1 MGMSA
6 DWVAA
11 AVANVAC
18 RDRTTRMTRPCADRT
33 FRRRMSTTPATKLVR
48 APHPRASS
56 ARRRQAS
63 QRRTPSSR
71 SCAQS
76 FRRTSPY
83 QPAAGEGAFQRLD
96 VAGLALVIG
105 GERSPERSTVRYCDR
120 PCPPAVTASRKVQK
134 ECRGFG
140 GKLSH
145 RTTSSDVSPRCR
157 IVGMMDSR
165 PRTIVTLTRGF
176 ATKPEWHT
184 PEFPGRHITKSP
196 QIRA

>member
-1 MGMSA
+1 VNVSWLGRCSRRQCGMPRPDNA
-6 DWVAA
+6 DDSPV
-11 AVANVAC
+11 C
-18 RDRTTRMTRPCADRT
+18 RPDLPSPRVHHTGDEIC
-33 FRRRMSTTPATKLVR
+33 
-48 APHPRASS
+48 PRASS
-56 ARRRQAS
+56 ARRRQAAGE
-63 QRRTPSSR
+63 PE
-71 SCAQS
+71 AHAILA

-83 QPAAGEGAFQRLD
+83 LPAAGEGAFQRLD
-96 VAGLALVIG
+96 VAGLALVLG

-157 IVGMMDSR
+157 FVGMMNSR

-184 PEFPGRHITKSP
+184 PELPGMHITKSP

>member
-1 MGMSA
+1 MNVSCLGRCSRRQCGMPGPDNA
-6 DWVAA
+6 DDSPV
-11 AVANVAC
+11 C
-18 RDRTTRMTRPCADRT
+18 RPDLPSPRIHHSGDEIG
-33 FRRRMSTTPATKLVR
+33 
-48 APHPRASS
+48 PRASS

-71 SCAQS
+71 SCARS
-76 FRRTSPY
+76 FRRSSPY
-83 QPAAGEGAFQRLD
+83 LPTAGEGAVQRLD

-157 IVGMMDSR
+157 FVGMINSR

-184 PEFPGRHITKSP
+184 PELPGRHITKSP